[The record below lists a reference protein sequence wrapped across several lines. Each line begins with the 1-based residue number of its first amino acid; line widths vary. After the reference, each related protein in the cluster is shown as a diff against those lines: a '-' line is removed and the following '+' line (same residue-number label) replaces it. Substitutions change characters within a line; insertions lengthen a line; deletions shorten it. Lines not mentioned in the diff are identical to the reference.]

1 MTNADKIRHLSDE
14 NLALFIVSNA
24 LVNAMCTDGVFDID
38 TVEEFVSRKIANH
51 EVDQYIADALNF
63 LKQESE

>member
-24 LVNAMCTDGVFDID
+24 LVNAMCADGVFDID
-38 TVEEFVSRKIANH
+38 TVEESVSRKIANH

>member
-14 NLALFIVSNA
+14 NLALFIASNA
-24 LVNAMCTDGVFDID
+24 LVNAMCADGVFDID
-38 TVEEFVSRKIANH
+38 TVEESVSRKIANH
-51 EVDQYIADALNF
+51 EVDQYIADVLNF